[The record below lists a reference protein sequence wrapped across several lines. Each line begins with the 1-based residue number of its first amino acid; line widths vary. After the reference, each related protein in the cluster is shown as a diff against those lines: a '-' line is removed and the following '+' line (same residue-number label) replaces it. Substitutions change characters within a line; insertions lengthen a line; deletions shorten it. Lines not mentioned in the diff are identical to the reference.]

1 MVLRILAALLMI
13 APAAMIWIGLKKSGK
28 GQPAAGLG
36 MFAGGGILLFVLA
49 AIATGY
55 ILYPLM
61 LCLSITLIVAKLAA
75 SKQGAIWG
83 RPVAVCCALLI
94 AVTATLSIVWQ
105 VGGGEARRGLDRRN
119 ERSRFLEETRM
130 EAAGKVL
137 GDALAGRRA
146 LILILGYDSEFTRAG
161 LAALKKGLGEK
172 LSVVGVVAATGAD
185 GPTGKGD
192 PLAATAEE
200 FDRMLDSRDDYDLVI
215 SMIGR
220 PDDILDMTYWD
231 RETARRHKFVFT
243 HFSTYDLWQQMQLG
257 WVEGTVMRTKEYEQL
272 TMRLLQSDQEFSAE
286 NVKEVAGRGLFFVS
300 MENIEEMY
308 QKYPEKFPDIEL

>member
-13 APAAMIWIGLKKSGK
+13 APAAMIWIGLKKTGK

-61 LCLSITLIVAKLAA
+61 LCLLIAMIVSVLAR

-83 RPVAVCCALLI
+83 GPVAVLCALGI
-94 AVTATLSIVWQ
+94 AVTVTVSIVWQ
-105 VGGGEARRGLDRRN
+105 VGGGESRRDKVRRN
-119 ERSRFLEETRM
+119 NRSIFLQETGM
-130 EAAGKVL
+130 EAAGRVL

-146 LILILGYDSEFTRAG
+146 VILILGYDSEFTRAG
-161 LAALKKGLGEK
+161 LAALKKGLGNK
-172 LSVVGVVAATGAD
+172 ISVVGVVAASGAD
-185 GPTGKGD
+185 GPTGTGD
-192 PLAATAEE
+192 PMEVAAEG

-215 SMIGR
+215 SMIGK
-220 PDDILDMTYWD
+220 PDDMPDMIYWD
-231 RETARRHKFVFT
+231 REATRRHKFVFT
-243 HFSTYDLWQQMQLG
+243 NFSTYGLLEQMQLG
-257 WVEGTVMRTKEYEQL
+257 WVEGTVTRTPEYEKL
-272 TMRLLQSDQEFSAE
+272 TRTLLRQDQGFTAE
-286 NVKEVAGRGLFFVS
+286 NVKEVAGRGLFFVD

-308 QKYPEKFPDIEL
+308 QKYPERFPAIEF

>member
-1 MVLRILAALLMI
+1 MGKLAVLLMI
-13 APAAMIWIGLKKSGK
+13 GPVMMIATGLTKSGQ
-28 GQPAAGLG
+28 GRPAAGLS
-36 MFAGGGILLFVLA
+36 MVAGGIVLLFVLA

-55 ILYPLM
+55 VLYPLM
-61 LCLSITLIVAKLAA
+61 LCLLIAMIVAVLAR

-83 RPVAVCCALLI
+83 RPVAVFCALLI
-94 AVTATLSIVWQ
+94 AVTVTVSIVWQ
-105 VGGGEARRGLDRRN
+105 VGGGEVRRGVDQRN

-200 FDRMLDSRDDYDLVI
+200 FDQMLDSRHDYDLVI

-220 PDDILDMTYWD
+220 PDDMPDMTYWD
-231 RETARRHKFVFT
+231 RETDRRHKFVFT
-243 HFSTYDLWQQMQLG
+243 HFSTYGLWQQMQLG
-257 WVEGTVMRTKEYEQL
+257 WVEGTIMRTPEYEEL
-272 TMRLLQSDQEFSAE
+272 TMKLLPSDQEFSPE
-286 NVKEVAGRGLFFVS
+286 TVKEVAGRGLFFVN
-300 MENIEEMY
+300 MENIEEMH
-308 QKYPEKFPDIEL
+308 QKYPQKFKDVEL